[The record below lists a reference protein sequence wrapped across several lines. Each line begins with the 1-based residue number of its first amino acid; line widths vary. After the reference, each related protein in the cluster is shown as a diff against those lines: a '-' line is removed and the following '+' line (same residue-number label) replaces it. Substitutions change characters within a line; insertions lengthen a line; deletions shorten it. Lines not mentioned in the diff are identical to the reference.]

1 MRKGKEKQQIVLI
14 FLILSNLCCRVKS
27 EGNFLKN
34 TLQNQI
40 NFINSAFSVS
50 ATREDSNSSTLFD
63 DAYNAANLISDSI
76 RDKGEKLF
84 DLLLATLIS
93 EESNKAVKT
102 IRKILQ
108 RGDHGM
114 VDIFENYK
122 PREIVLSIL
131 ALSRLQG
138 FYTTYYNNHKSK
150 GEILISSTDDDDDDE
165 SPSISDI
172 KEVDK
177 KLILDLAHY
186 AFLANLAY
194 GWKVRFALY
203 GRLSLGNLKM
213 LKRRANINME
223 DVLQANW
230 VAKTHLPAYFIV
242 RDRKRKEIVLAIRGT
257 FSAHDVLT
265 DLCCRAEEFT
275 PTIESDDDDDD
286 EEEEINKSGSSSL
299 RFLRSN
305 NYVGKAHQGMLK
317 SAREIAKMSKSII
330 SRELALNP
338 SYKLVLTGH
347 SMGGGTAAVLGMIW
361 QDTFPVRVYTFGPP
375 CALSRKC
382 KTTTKKK
389 NSIIISVIHEGD
401 PFSTLS
407 LGHLADLSTAISK
420 LCQDERLRNEIFI
433 KTLSSPDHRENA
445 NGDLRTFYSLFK
457 RLQSSSVDDHDL
469 ILYPP
474 GELLLL
480 TNNGNGGGY
489 IFNNDEA
496 VKLRRTSYKD
506 FRFLLIQRG
515 MFDLSRHI
523 PNRYEIGLNKLKD
536 TLQKKDRN

>member
-1 MRKGKEKQQIVLI
+1 
-14 FLILSNLCCRVKS
+14 
-27 EGNFLKN
+27 
-34 TLQNQI
+34 
-40 NFINSAFSVS
+40 
-50 ATREDSNSSTLFD
+50 
-63 DAYNAANLISDSI
+63 
-76 RDKGEKLF
+76 
-84 DLLLATLIS
+84 
-93 EESNKAVKT
+93 
-102 IRKILQ
+102 
-108 RGDHGM
+108 M

-150 GEILISSTDDDDDDE
+150 GEILISSTDDDDDDDE

-186 AFLANLAY
+186 ACLANLAY

-265 DLCCRAEEFT
+265 DLCCRAEEFK
-275 PTIESDDDDDD
+275 PTIESDED
-286 EEEEINKSGSSSL
+286 EGEDEEINNNGSSSL

-347 SMGGGTAAVLGMIW
+347 SMGGGTA
-361 QDTFPVRVYTFGPP
+361 VR
-375 CALSRKC
+375 
-382 KTTTKKK
+382 
-389 NSIIISVIHEGD
+389 
-401 PFSTLS
+401 
-407 LGHLADLSTAISK
+407 
-420 LCQDERLRNEIFI
+420 
-433 KTLSSPDHRENA
+433 
-445 NGDLRTFYSLFK
+445 
-457 RLQSSSVDDHDL
+457 
-469 ILYPP
+469 
-474 GELLLL
+474 
-480 TNNGNGGGY
+480 
-489 IFNNDEA
+489 
-496 VKLRRTSYKD
+496 
-506 FRFLLIQRG
+506 
-515 MFDLSRHI
+515 
-523 PNRYEIGLNKLKD
+523 
-536 TLQKKDRN
+536 